1 VFWRKGDIGR
11 RLLRGLTTTQWR
23 PPKRIGTFSEQ
34 AVSRAG
40 AMRGR
45 PLTSVRISETLG
57 VTTADPAGETVG
69 DGVQSGGDRT
79 EAGPGIGSRC
89 PACGETVA
97 IEDEYCTR
105 CGAPR
110 TDRDQAQTAIVPPS
124 AGTARSKP
132 APVPGSRAATDPASA
147 SVRHRLRSNRLAVA
161 AAFVIV
167 LLVAALAFAAIAW
180 QRQRSAHHR
189 VTSELQLARSKIRSL
204 QSQVATTK
212 AKLTRIEALST
223 RQQTILRRT
232 GVVLGKVDP
241 LLSGADEL
249 RQLTGEIKIA
259 RDAFE
264 ADSQQAMSDAIVLE
278 NYEAD
283 PQNYP
288 GVDEAA
294 LVDRVNSELETMRA
308 DAASL
313 SSSDSSYD
321 AASQRFGVNATSF
334 TDSVRALQRELRGLK
349 TK

>member
-1 VFWRKGDIGR
+1 
-11 RLLRGLTTTQWR
+11 
-23 PPKRIGTFSEQ
+23 
-34 AVSRAG
+34 
-40 AMRGR
+40 
-45 PLTSVRISETLG
+45 
-57 VTTADPAGETVG
+57 
-69 DGVQSGGDRT
+69 
-79 EAGPGIGSRC
+79 
-89 PACGETVA
+89 
-97 IEDEYCTR
+97 
-105 CGAPR
+105 
-110 TDRDQAQTAIVPPS
+110 
-124 AGTARSKP
+124 
-132 APVPGSRAATDPASA
+132 
-147 SVRHRLRSNRLAVA
+147 
-161 AAFVIV
+161 
-167 LLVAALAFAAIAW
+167 
-180 QRQRSAHHR
+180 